1 MDDYPHAHH
10 CRHGLAGD
18 TGDFRLQGHRFSG
31 HHRKVTGYQW
41 KWSYDYLE
49 EGVSFYSQL
58 STAPKKLGENTTA
71 QTLPPTRSRKTI
83 FWKLTMKWWCRWA
96 SESACY

>member
-1 MDDYPHAHH
+1 MDDYPHAII

-18 TGDFRLQGHRFSG
+18 TGDLDYKDTDSPDITV
-31 HHRKVTGYQW
+31 KVTGYQW

-49 EGVSFYSQL
+49 EGVSFTVSYPL
-58 STAPKKLGENTTA
+58 RRKKLGENTTA

-83 FWKLTMKWWCRWA
+83 FG
-96 SESACY
+96 S

>member
-1 MDDYPHAHH
+1 MIN
-10 CRHGLAGD
+10 
-18 TGDFRLQGHRFSG
+18 
-31 HHRKVTGYQW
+31 
-41 KWSYDYLE
+41 LE

-58 STAPKKLGENTTA
+58 STAPEEIGENTTA

-96 SESACY
+96 SESACIDRRRCYSCLVGAAIGR

>member
-31 HHRKVTGYQW
+31 HHRK
-41 KWSYDYLE
+41 SHR
-49 EGVSFYSQL
+49 L
-58 STAPKKLGENTTA
+58 SVEVVL
-71 QTLPPTRSRKTI
+71 
-83 FWKLTMKWWCRWA
+83 
-96 SESACY
+96 

>member
-18 TGDFRLQGHRFSG
+18 TGDFRLQGHDSPDITV
-31 HHRKVTGYQW
+31 KVTAISGSGLMIIW
-41 KWSYDYLE
+41 KRAYLFTVSYPLRR
-49 EGVSFYSQL
+49 
-58 STAPKKLGENTTA
+58 KKLGKY
-71 QTLPPTRSRKTI
+71 LRLKHSRQPAVGNYL
-83 FWKLTMKWWCRWA
+83 WKLTMKWWCRWA